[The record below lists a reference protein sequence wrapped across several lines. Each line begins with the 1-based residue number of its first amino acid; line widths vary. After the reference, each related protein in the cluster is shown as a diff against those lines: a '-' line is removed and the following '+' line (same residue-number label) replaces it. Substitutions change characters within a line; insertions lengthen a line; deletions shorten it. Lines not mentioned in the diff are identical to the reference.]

1 MRGGETVEEVRS
13 EAREEGGVEAVVH
26 SARLG
31 GLPGHPIVWVAG
43 QLSAVFAAREAG
55 SGRAGPVIR
64 GSISCVDTQAA
75 SHAWIRRPHL
85 MRGYAGRISCV
96 DTQAA
101 SHAWIRRPHLMRG
114 YAGRISTGEVAATRR
129 RHGGVAGCQGR
140 QCMSKAVPACR
151 ASEAV
156 GGIVS
161 MIAAWQDTAGLIGG
175 SSGVIL
181 VVHVT
186 GRDARFAEQ
195 PAAAQIHRQP
205 PDGTDSMHSIRI
217 SHRIMGEM
225 EARMT

>member
-1 MRGGETVEEVRS
+1 MPGRS
-13 EAREEGGVEAVVH
+13 YE
-26 SARLG
+26 
-31 GLPGHPIVWVAG
+31 
-43 QLSAVFAAREAG
+43 
-55 SGRAGPVIR
+55 
-64 GSISCVDTQAA
+64 AA
-75 SHAWIRRPHL
+75 SHAWIRR
-85 MRGYAGRISCV
+85 
-96 DTQAA
+96 Q
-101 SHAWIRRPHLMRG
+101 HLMRG